1 MSTPAADIAPQSIP
15 NCDTKLVRPTGS
27 VCALSLEVRV
37 RDQEV
42 VPGEE
47 ERNDRA
53 ANARG
58 DERAHDLHENA
69 ECACPVH
76 QGGFLDL
83 FRQVL
88 DEAHRQPD
96 RDRKLGEKAEAQ
108 EATELLY
115 ARVVLPATPPF
126 GGADGEPDLVAD
138 GCAINGL
145 KHQFER
151 EALLHLADHDEFG

>member
-1 MSTPAADIAPQSIP
+1 MSAPSRSRFRVAIKRSFQVKRNVMTALPMPGAMSGLTICTRMRSVPAPSI
-15 NCDTKLVRPTGS
+15 K
-27 VCALSLEVRV
+27 
-37 RDQEV
+37 
-42 VPGEE
+42 
-47 ERNDRA
+47 
-53 ANARG
+53 
-58 DERAHDLHENA
+58 A
-69 ECACPVH
+69 E
-76 QGGFLDL
+76 FLDL

-96 RDRKLGEKAEAQ
+96 RNRKLQGEKAEAQ

-115 ARVVLPATPPF
+115 ARVVLPATLLF